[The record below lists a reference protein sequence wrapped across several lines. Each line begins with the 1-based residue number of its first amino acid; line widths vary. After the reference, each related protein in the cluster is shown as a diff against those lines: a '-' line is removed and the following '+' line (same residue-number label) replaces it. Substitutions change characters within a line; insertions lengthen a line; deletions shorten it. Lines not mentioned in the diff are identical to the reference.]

1 MLVENDVV
9 INNPP
14 TKTTK
19 YIQDVARIGLF
30 NALTSYAS
38 KHGSNGR
45 DKLLYT
51 MNPVKIFAKVDIPID
66 ALVLVPQVDLDHI
79 RVLKKEKANT
89 AGLQIEHELNVH
101 GEEFEMC
108 IAKPAVPKAAEVR
121 ELRSRGKF
129 SFNPFFLVDITT
141 DKKKANV
148 AYYVDDCCDFKVPC
162 YYNYRKILAHEPIL
176 MHVPPKNP
184 AKKQKTV

>member
-1 MLVENDVV
+1 
-9 INNPP
+9 
-14 TKTTK
+14 
-19 YIQDVARIGLF
+19 
-30 NALTSYAS
+30 
-38 KHGSNGR
+38 
-45 DKLLYT
+45 
-51 MNPVKIFAKVDIPID
+51 MNPLKIFAKVDIPID

-79 RVLKKEKANT
+79 KVLKKGKANA
-89 AGLQIEHELNVH
+89 AGLQIDYVLNVH

-121 ELRSRGKF
+121 ELRPTGNF

-148 AYYVDDCCDFKVPC
+148 VQYVDHHCDFKVPC

-184 AKKQKTV
+184 AKKQKTAA